1 MSFRQT
7 SAWIMLVTHVVV
19 YGGYFAVV
27 AAAVAHGGRAEDLAR
42 LLFGVI
48 VAVIVIQIALHVV
61 AAAFA
66 PRDAQR
72 PKDERERWIEARSN
86 GVGYFVLASG
96 AVAVAAASLLG
107 VGGFLAANGLLL
119 SLVLAEI
126 SRSGSQVL
134 QFARGV

>member
-1 MSFRQT
+1 MSFRQK

-27 AAAVAHGGRAEDLAR
+27 AAAMARGGRPADFGL

-48 VAVIVIQIALHVV
+48 VAVIVVQIALHI
-61 AAAFA
+61 AAASFA

-96 AVAVAAASLLG
+96 AVAVAAGSLLG
-107 VGGFLAANGLLL
+107 AGGFVAANGLLL